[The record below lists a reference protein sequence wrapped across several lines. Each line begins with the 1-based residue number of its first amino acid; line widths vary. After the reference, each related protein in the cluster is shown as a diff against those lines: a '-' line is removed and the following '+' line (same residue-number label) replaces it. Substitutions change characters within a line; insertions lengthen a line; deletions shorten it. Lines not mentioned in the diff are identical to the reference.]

1 MLRAAS
7 RLAGREPKMSEQLRV
22 EWDDARG
29 IVRVVLNRPDRRNAL
44 NALLVAELTSTFLRL
59 DADRDVRVV
68 ALSGAGSEFCAG
80 ADLREVRASI
90 ESGVLV
96 SLADAQ
102 ALGDLFVT
110 MRRIS
115 KPIVAVVHGRALAGG
130 CGLATA
136 CDLVVASSAAA
147 FGYPEVRLGFVAAMV
162 MAILRRSTGETRAFE
177 LVALGETIDAQTAA
191 EYGIVNRVFPDE
203 EFEEASAKFL
213 ADLASR
219 SASAVALSKRLLYQ
233 IDGADFEAAIRAGA
247 QVNALARLTDDCRA
261 GIDRFLDDR

>member
-1 MLRAAS
+1 MNDH
-7 RLAGREPKMSEQLRV
+7 LRV
-22 EWDDARG
+22 ERVDSGAVVR
-29 IVRVVLNRPDRRNAL
+29 IVLDRPERRNAL
-44 NALLVAELTSTFLRL
+44 NASMVAALTSELSRL
-59 DADRDVRVV
+59 DSDSDVRVV
-68 ALSGAGSEFCAG
+68 AISGAGTDFCAG

-90 ESGVLV
+90 DAGVLA

-110 MRRIS
+110 MRRMS

-136 CDLVVASSAAA
+136 CDLVVAARGAS

-162 MAILRRSTGETRAFE
+162 MAILRRSTGESRAFE

-191 EYGIVNRVFPDE
+191 QYGIVNRVFPDE
-203 EFEEASAKFL
+203 SFDEQVTTFL

-219 SASAVALSKRLLYQ
+219 SASAISLTKRLLYQ

-247 QVNALARLTDDCRA
+247 QVNALARMTDDCRD
-261 GIDRFLDDR
+261 GIDRFLGD